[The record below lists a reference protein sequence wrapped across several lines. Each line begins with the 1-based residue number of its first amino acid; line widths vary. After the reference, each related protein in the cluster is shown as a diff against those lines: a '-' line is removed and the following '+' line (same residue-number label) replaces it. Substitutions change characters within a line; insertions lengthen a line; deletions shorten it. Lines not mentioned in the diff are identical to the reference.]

1 MASSIGAIMGIARR
15 CVTNPDAEPRWN
27 CYSTDTSAGSANFFA
42 GDDDRNAK
50 NQREFFWIWS
60 VE

>member
-27 CYSTDTSAGSANFFA
+27 CYSTDTSAGSANFSPATITGIPKTSENLF
-42 GDDDRNAK
+42 G
-50 NQREFFWIWS
+50 FWS